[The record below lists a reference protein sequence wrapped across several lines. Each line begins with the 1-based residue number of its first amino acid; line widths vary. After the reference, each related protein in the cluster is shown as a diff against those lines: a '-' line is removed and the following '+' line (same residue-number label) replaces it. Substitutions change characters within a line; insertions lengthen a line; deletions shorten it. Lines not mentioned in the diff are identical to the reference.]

1 MREELAGEV
10 ARGLQRRGLGAP
22 ARLLLE
28 AHRPLRPL
36 LAEAAAFLGPLA
48 RPLLGSR
55 YTTLAG
61 LLDREA
67 GYDELIDA
75 LDRADAEYR

>member
-1 MREELAGEV
+1 MRDELAGGI
-10 ARGLQRRGLGAP
+10 ARALDRRGLSAP

-36 LAEAAAFLGPLA
+36 LAETAVFLSPLA
-48 RPLLGSR
+48 RPLFGR
-55 YTTLAG
+55 RFTTIADV
-61 LLDREA
+61 LDHDA

-75 LDRADAEYR
+75 LDRLDAESR

>member
-1 MREELAGEV
+1 MAGER
-10 ARGLQRRGLGAP
+10 RGDPLAEELQRRGLGAP

-36 LAEAAAFLGPLA
+36 LAELAAFLSPVT

-55 YTTLAG
+55 MAALTG
-61 LLDREA
+61 LLEDERR
-67 GYDELIDA
+67 YDELIGA
-75 LDRADAEYR
+75 LDDAEHR

>member
-1 MREELAGEV
+1 MSEELAGEI
-10 ARGLQRRGLGAP
+10 ARGLERRGLGAP

-36 LAEAAAFLGPLA
+36 LAETAAFLSPLA
-48 RPLLGSR
+48 RPLLGR
-55 YTTLAG
+55 RFTAVAG
-61 LLDREA
+61 ILDHEA

-75 LDRADAEYR
+75 LDRPDAEHR

>member
-1 MREELAGEV
+1 MGEELAGEI

-36 LAEAAAFLGPLA
+36 LAEAAAFISPLA

-55 YTTLAG
+55 FAALAG

-75 LDRADAEYR
+75 LDRADAEHR

>member
-1 MREELAGEV
+1 MPDELSGEI
-10 ARGLQRRGLGAP
+10 ARGLDRRGLSAL

-36 LAEAAAFLGPLA
+36 LAETAAFLSPLA
-48 RPLLGSR
+48 RPLLGR
-55 YTTLAG
+55 RFITVTDI
-61 LLDREA
+61 LDHDA

-75 LDRADAEYR
+75 LDRDDAEFR